1 MAKTMKEVSKRP
13 SRHVKNSLILLALM
27 LFFLV
32 APFSVARIP
41 TISNVYAE
49 GTGPE
54 LLIQPDAQPI
64 ATPGSTVTFK
74 VSVAN
79 MPVFAGWD
87 VYVRSDPSVL
97 KPTTITLGN
106 FMPAGFE
113 VTHCINGIGTSCTQN
128 DKTGVAHDSFAS
140 FGLVSGTGAL
150 FTITYTAVAGPG
162 TMVSFPESVTGNSG
176 LNALFDTSGNN
187 ITGVP
192 EIGGIYGG
200 VLGAEFSFPV
210 SLQIGQGAIF
220 NSTVCCGTL
229 PYSYSWT
236 FGDGGVSTASSPN
249 HVFSSAG
256 TFDVTLSVSDSGIP
270 QLFRSVSHFVTVV
283 STDFALSATSIR
295 TLVPGAQGIS
305 TISVKGISRF
315 NGTITLALAPS
326 RGLSVSLNAN
336 NIALNTSTTSQIATL
351 TVAGNTPGTYSVLI
365 IGTSPNYPSHST
377 AIIVSVSDFSVRA
390 SSAIIQSLSGSG
402 MTMIAVSGLDGF
414 AGNVSL
420 TASQSSGLT
429 ASITPTFVVGS
440 GTSVLNV
447 NGNPGVYS
455 VIVTGSSPGF
465 QQHALKIIVDLGVDF
480 SVFLSPVG
488 QVAPN
493 SSATSNVTVRAINGF
508 GGTIS
513 LAFIPAPGLTFSVD
527 STSITLTPNSV
538 TTGVA
543 RLSFVA
549 SNTGHYDLTVVASS
563 QGLTHTSHITIIVK
577 NGGGSNGAGSILN
590 LALPRLLTETIW
602 ALSAIAIIL
611 SLTASILAIKLRR
624 KKN

>member
-1 MAKTMKEVSKRP
+1 
-13 SRHVKNSLILLALM
+13 
-27 LFFLV
+27 
-32 APFSVARIP
+32 
-41 TISNVYAE
+41 
-49 GTGPE
+49 
-54 LLIQPDAQPI
+54 
-64 ATPGSTVTFK
+64 
-74 VSVAN
+74 
-79 MPVFAGWD
+79 
-87 VYVRSDPSVL
+87 
-97 KPTTITLGN
+97 
-106 FMPAGFE
+106 
-113 VTHCINGIGTSCTQN
+113 
-128 DKTGVAHDSFAS
+128 
-140 FGLVSGTGAL
+140 
-150 FTITYTAVAGPG
+150 
-162 TMVSFPESVTGNSG
+162 
-176 LNALFDTSGNN
+176 
-187 ITGVP
+187 
-192 EIGGIYGG
+192 
-200 VLGAEFSFPV
+200 
-210 SLQIGQGAIF
+210 
-220 NSTVCCGTL
+220 
-229 PYSYSWT
+229 
-236 FGDGGVSTASSPN
+236 
-249 HVFSSAG
+249 
-256 TFDVTLSVSDSGIP
+256 
-270 QLFRSVSHFVTVV
+270 VV

-465 QQHALKIIVDLGVDF
+465 QQHAVTIIVDLGVDF